1 MGKRKIPIHCSFDK
15 MVPLE
20 RLVPNPR
27 NPNYHPSAQ
36 IEKLSV
42 LIREHGWRH
51 PITVSKRSGFIVA
64 GHCRI
69 EAAKLLELKEVPV
82 DEQRF
87 KNEAEEWAVLIA
99 DNVIAEFSQTDAELM
114 SELLAELNEADYALE
129 FTGLDARDIGHYL
142 GDEPDPQA
150 DAVPSV
156 PKKAKTKTGDLYLLG
171 EHRLLC
177 GDATNEEDVDGLMNG
192 EKADM
197 VFTDPVRYKNS
208 YLRPFYLSRPPR
220 N

>member
-1 MGKRKIPIHCSFDK
+1 MAKRKIPIHCSFDK

-64 GHCRI
+64 GHCRF

-99 DNVIAEFSQTDAELM
+99 DNVITEFSQTDAELM
-114 SELLAELNEADYALE
+114 SELLSELNEADYALE
-129 FTGLDARDIGHYL
+129 FTGLDARDISYYL
-142 GDEPDPQA
+142 GDEPDPRA
-150 DAVPSV
+150 DAVPPV

-171 EHRLLC
+171 EHRFSV
-177 GDATNEEDVDGLMNG
+177 EMR
-192 EKADM
+192 
-197 VFTDPVRYKNS
+197 PR
-208 YLRPFYLSRPPR
+208 LRMLSG
-220 N
+220 